1 MNISELI
8 NELERMREMHGD
20 LTVTKNR
27 NGEEVTNVYWYGA
40 YQCLLHSQLDELQ
53 DELIR
58 YTNDY
63 SNLKRICNYI
73 LNITGLADAIR
84 EILRNTNNV
93 NILLYETKKDNF
105 NYPYL
110 HLEIYNDSHKRFLDT
125 IKKIYEKYDFCLS
138 INYHSNT
145 DYDTKNYE
153 FKIKPD
159 RLKLISF

>member
-8 NELERMREMHGD
+8 TELEKMREMHGD
-20 LTVTKNR
+20 LTVTKHR

-40 YQCLLHSQLDELQ
+40 YQCLLHSPLDELQ
-53 DELIR
+53 DELVR

-63 SNLKRICNYI
+63 INLERICNYI
-73 LNITGLADAIR
+73 LNITGLDDAIR
-84 EILRNTNNV
+84 DILKNTNNV
-93 NILLYETKKDNF
+93 NIILKETKKDNF
-105 NYPYL
+105 KYPYL
-110 HLEIYNDSHKRFLDT
+110 YLEIYNDSHKRFLNT
-125 IKKIYEKYDFCLS
+125 IKKIHEKYDFCLS
-138 INYHSNT
+138 ITYHATT